1 MDSVNGLRKAIRE
14 LNLVEWSE
22 IDLSKQFSSVM
33 GHYLPFPDKFK
44 STIEDALSKDNCAK
58 VSSFHSTDERKALAN
73 KVKDKA
79 DYEAWKKY
87 MPRMVVVK
95 FLVELGFT
103 DALRREIKDTNNH
116 NKKVDNPDF
125 SSVDLNGNQSLANDA
140 YWADYVKSLSGVPA
154 IKKAES
160 SLLTAVADSATDALK
175 GTIDYDNIM
184 GFKENFT
191 WSEGKKGGIL
201 FGYKGNTYEL
211 QGQQIGEVETIE
223 PKIKSISENSGDI
236 DEWDKKRLVEFMAH
250 LRYEL
255 GKI

>member
-1 MDSVNGLRKAIRE
+1 
-14 LNLVEWSE
+14 VE
-22 IDLSKQFSSVM
+22 K
-33 GHYLPFPDKFK
+33 P
-44 STIEDALSKDNCAK
+44 
-58 VSSFHSTDERKALAN
+58 SF
-73 KVKDKA
+73 
-79 DYEAWKKY
+79 
-87 MPRMVVVK
+87 
-95 FLVELGFT
+95 G
-103 DALRREIKDTNNH
+103 
-116 NKKVDNPDF
+116 
-125 SSVDLNGNQSLANDA
+125 SVDLNGNQSLANDA

-160 SLLTAVADSATDALK
+160 SLLTAMADSATDALK

-236 DEWDKKRLVEFMAH
+236 DEWDKKRLVEFMAK
-250 LRYEL
+250 LREVL
-255 GKI
+255 GNI